1 MTTDNGV
8 QPEVN
13 DPAITERIT
22 LTSTRKE
29 TDISPH
35 DINNNG
41 GVESFVFDIAT
52 DIEDEPFVDPM
63 IEEADFDDDVRDP
76 SYVPESS
83 SSDSEQLDFQIDQ
96 ETVESIR
103 TGTRRELDIQID
115 HGETVESNKT
125 GKKRKSTGVTKNKQL
140 RMKGKAYR
148 GMKKVDGRWE
158 ETRQEI
164 SDKFRGTLDCDE
176 RKVYMNSLVGSG
188 FQNVKTVENSRR
200 SRSFQYF
207 LWQNNAR
214 VQVCK
219 SLFLTTIGIGEYT
232 VYGWCNNSASRIPSK
247 EDKTET
253 RKAEQ
258 HRRHDELRQGVRQ
271 FLEEIPKL
279 ESHYC
284 RASSSKLYLE
294 PLFDTFSSLYKVY
307 LAYCKVKKT
316 KEAHRQVFE
325 NVFKEMNLSL
335 FSPKKD
341 LCDTCCSYEAGNINE
356 EYYNIHIQR
365 KNTARAEKELD
376 KERADN
382 DPSLKVINMDLQS
395 VLLCP
400 KLNASA
406 LYYKTKLTCHNF
418 TVMDI
423 NTKEVHCYFWNE
435 SQGDLTA
442 NSFASCIADYIEDA
456 IRANNDVKHF
466 MLYSDGCTYQNRN
479 CVLSNMLCHICKKYQ
494 VQITQKFLEWGHTQ
508 MEVDSVHRVIERKLK
523 HKSVYVPQNYVDVI
537 GEACSVRP
545 YQVKYV
551 DHTFC
556 KKYSDLSYYS
566 TIRPGT
572 NVGDP
577 VVTNIRV
584 LQYNTNGEIQFK
596 LLFHDEFSNLSRR
609 ARRSDVVNQ
618 DLTPLHCGPLV
629 IKRSK
634 FQHLMELKSVVPADY
649 HPFFDNLNTRYVS
662 VI

>member
-1 MTTDNGV
+1 MVAMALQAKQTANTDVQCKIQGSDIKVLRPNTNISDNSISVPESVPDHSQIHMTTDNGV

-35 DINNNG
+35 DIKNND
-41 GVESFVFDIAT
+41 GVESSVFDIAT
-52 DIEDEPFVDPM
+52 DIEDEPFVDQM
-63 IEEADFDDDVRDP
+63 IEEADFDNDVRDP

-83 SSDSEQLDFQIDQ
+83 SPDSEQLDFQIDQ

-115 HGETVESNKT
+115 HEETVE
-125 GKKRKSTGVTKNKQL
+125 RVTQRAKNKQL

-148 GMKKVDGRWE
+148 GMKKVDGRWGNYVERGGRFLCPRNCSKRCEKSSVRFCPTITE

-164 SDKFRGTLDCDE
+164 FDKFVATLDWDE
-176 RKVYMNSLVGSG
+176 RKVYVNSLVGSG
-188 FQNVKTVENSRR
+188 VQNVKTVENSRR
-200 SRSFQYF
+200 ILSMTNY
-207 LWQNNAR
+207 AC

-219 SLFLTTIGIGEYT
+219 SLFLTTIGIGEHT

-284 RASSSKLYLE
+284 RASTSKLYLE
-294 PLFDTFSSLYKVY
+294 PLFETLSSLYKEY
-307 LAYCKVKKT
+307 LVYCKVKKI

-382 DPSLKVINMDLQS
+382 DPSLKVITMDLQS

-418 TVMDI
+418 TVMNI

-456 IRANNDVKHF
+456 IRANSDVKHF
-466 MLYSDGCTYQNRN
+466 MLYSDSCTYQNRN
-479 CVLSNMLCHICKKYQ
+479 CVLSN
-494 VQITQKFLEWGHTQ
+494 T
-508 MEVDSVHRVIERKLK
+508 
-523 HKSVYVPQNYVDVI
+523 
-537 GEACSVRP
+537 
-545 YQVKYV
+545 
-551 DHTFC
+551 
-556 KKYSDLSYYS
+556 
-566 TIRPGT
+566 PGT
-572 NVGDP
+572 KFGDP

-596 LLFHDEFSNLSRR
+596 LLFHDEFSNLPRR

-618 DLTPLHCGPLV
+618 DPTPLHCGPLV

-649 HPFFDNLNTRYVS
+649 HPFFDNLS
-662 VI
+662 HD